1 MKNFPSSSSLK
12 NDDFSF
18 GPNESPGK
26 VLTVFFYC
34 IERWRS
40 SIWPKRTCQRNYQV
54 KGQQNLRGRK
64 KEEEPC
70 LVLSSFLTKKMGPIW
85 QMLGGPDEGMPIDI
99 PRCFK
104 FGPEYAQHQNN
115 FWIYRC
121 QPIYYLFSPLT
132 YLIKYKWP

>member
-12 NDDFSF
+12 NDDFF
-18 GPNESPGK
+18 LGQMRAQGK
-26 VLTVFFYC
+26 FWQFFLLYWKMK
-34 IERWRS
+34 ELDMA
-40 SIWPKRTCQRNYQV
+40 K
-54 KGQQNLRGRK
+54 KNLSK
-64 KEEEPC
+64 K
-70 LVLSSFLTKKMGPIW
+70 LSSERSAKPQRQKKRRRALSSTVLLPYKKMGPIW